1 MLFFRFLMMILCK
14 SALDVLNRGHSAV
27 SQVQQFY
34 SLPQADIKDRFDFS
48 SDEFDGL
55 FALLHIAS

>member
-1 MLFFRFLMMILCK
+1 MLILCK
-14 SALDVLNRGHSAV
+14 STLDVLNRGHSAV